1 VTIRPAV
8 PGDENVLAVLSGI
21 AHELHL
27 AAHPEFMRATRQYD
41 VAQWFGSLLQQPTAA
56 AWLAEDEGVP
66 VGYVLALFQEQ
77 PGNPFRLARRWCEID
92 QLAVT
97 AERRRR
103 GVARALV
110 DAVIAEA
117 RANGIRDVEL
127 NVWAFNR
134 DAEAVFRKLG
144 FQPRASRLRRQL
156 PGATSENL

>member
-1 VTIRPAV
+1 VAIRPAV

-41 VAQWFGSLLQQPTAA
+41 VAQWFGSLLRQPAAA
-56 AWLAEDEGVP
+56 AWLAEDDGVP

-77 PGNPFRLARRWCEID
+77 PENPFRIARRWCEID

-110 DAVIAEA
+110 DAVVAEA

-127 NVWAFNR
+127 NVWTFNR

-144 FQPRASRLRRQL
+144 FQPRASRWRLQL
-156 PGATSENL
+156 PGATGENS